1 MQGITTLNIVEPIT
15 KTFLDLIA
23 KNKENEAYEF
33 LYRQYHA
40 VLVKFALGYLKAK
53 EPAEEI
59 VNDVLYKVWLKREK
73 VAEISN
79 LRLYFF
85 SAVRNSCLTLIAK
98 QKREHDLMSDFP
110 FRDMSLDNPES
121 LLISS
126 ELQKH
131 IKAAI
136 ESLPPRC
143 RQIYEMIRIE
153 GLRNKDVSEKLNIS
167 VNTIDVQLAIALKRM
182 VRTVSIFNQNKIF
195 QNK

>member
-1 MQGITTLNIVEPIT
+1 MEPIT
-15 KTFLDLIA
+15 KAFLDLIA
-23 KNKENEAYEF
+23 TKKENEACQF
-33 LYRQYHA
+33 LYRQYHDI
-40 VLVKFALGYLKAK
+40 LVKFASGYLKSK

-59 VNDVLYKVWLKREK
+59 VNDVLYKVWLKKENIT
-73 VAEISN
+73 EINN
-79 LRLYFF
+79 LRFYLF
-85 SAVRNSCLTLIAK
+85 SAVRNSCLTLITQ
-98 QKREHDLMSDFP
+98 QKKEQDLLADFS
-110 FRDMSLDNPES
+110 FRDVSQDDPES

-131 IKAAI
+131 IKATI

-143 RQIYEMIRIE
+143 RQIYEMIRVE

-182 VRTVSIFNQNKIF
+182 IRSVNIFNQNKIF